1 MPESK
6 FQVGTRSLPGGL
18 DVSGD
23 FKRTTSVSAGMLEEP
38 EEEKE
43 EGMLFFEDGWMDGWM
58 DGGLLVYRW

>member
-1 MPESK
+1 
-6 FQVGTRSLPGGL
+6 
-18 DVSGD
+18 
-23 FKRTTSVSAGMLEEP
+23 MLEEP